1 MDVIGPDDPGF
12 DEARQ
17 AWNLTVDQRPA
28 AVALPTST
36 EDVVEALRL
45 AADRGLRVAP
55 QATGHRATPLGDLAD
70 TLVLKTERM
79 RGVRVDA
86 ERRTAR
92 IDAGVQT
99 ADVVEAVAP
108 HGLATLSGSSPD
120 VGVVGYATAG
130 GVSLIGRAHGLAAHQ
145 IESAEL
151 VTAKGQ
157 VVHVDRERE
166 PDLHWAVRGGN
177 AGLAVVT
184 ALELRL
190 LPIAEVH
197 AGMLRWPIDRGD
209 EVLHAWAELTQA
221 DLPDALATIGRY
233 MRFPT
238 FPMVP
243 EELRGKAFVVVE
255 VIHAGDAAEADDLLA
270 PLRALGPQHDTIGTI
285 PAAELIHLHGDPP
298 QPSPGVTDAIFLREL
313 PREAV
318 EAIVERAG
326 AESDA
331 PLVNLEIRHLEG
343 ALARPPSEPAALE
356 RLDARY
362 VLAAVG
368 IALDAEQAA
377 AVRTCIDGIK
387 EALAQWTAE
396 QSSLNFADL
405 PRDPRSFWPADAYER
420 LRHLKSQI
428 DPDNRIRANHP
439 V

>member
-151 VTAKGQ
+151 VTAKGVH

-190 LPIAEVH
+190 
-197 AGMLRWPIDRGD
+197 
-209 EVLHAWAELTQA
+209 
-221 DLPDALATIGRY
+221 
-233 MRFPT
+233 
-238 FPMVP
+238 
-243 EELRGKAFVVVE
+243 
-255 VIHAGDAAEADDLLA
+255 
-270 PLRALGPQHDTIGTI
+270 
-285 PAAELIHLHGDPP
+285 
-298 QPSPGVTDAIFLREL
+298 
-313 PREAV
+313 
-318 EAIVERAG
+318 
-326 AESDA
+326 
-331 PLVNLEIRHLEG
+331 
-343 ALARPPSEPAALE
+343 
-356 RLDARY
+356 
-362 VLAAVG
+362 
-368 IALDAEQAA
+368 
-377 AVRTCIDGIK
+377 
-387 EALAQWTAE
+387 
-396 QSSLNFADL
+396 
-405 PRDPRSFWPADAYER
+405 
-420 LRHLKSQI
+420 
-428 DPDNRIRANHP
+428 
-439 V
+439 